1 MEIDSKSKANENN
14 PPSTLISNL
23 APNMTSTL
31 ISHPPLTAPTVHQLP
46 NGLTIVAESMPSTA
60 VNLNIW
66 LNVGSYIESPTI
78 NGMAHF
84 LEHMIFKGTPRLAVG
99 DFERLVEERGA
110 MTNAATSQDY
120 THYYI
125 TTAPKDFATL
135 APLQIDVVTNPL
147 IPDREFDTERMV
159 VLEEIRRSHDRPQRR
174 IYQRSIEVGFDRLP
188 YRRSVLGPEEVISQV
203 TPQQMRYFHATHYQ
217 PQRMTAAVVGNLP
230 VDELI
235 NIVAD
240 GFLSQGGSLPSL
252 EVVGKESRPQLE
264 PAFTQVVRREYTDPS
279 LQQARL
285 IVMWRVPGSIDL
297 ADTYPLDI
305 LAAILASGR
314 TSRLVKEL
322 REERQ
327 LVHSIGVSNMT
338 HRVQGLFYLSA
349 QLPTENIPQV
359 EGIIAAHI
367 ANLQQNLVTPAEI
380 NRVRRQVANRYIFG
394 TETPSDRANLYG
406 YYRSVVGDITPALDY
421 PQQINAIEPPALQLA
436 AQKYLSPTAYG
447 VVTFKP
453 I

>member
-1 MEIDSKSKANENN
+1 MTSAC
-14 PPSTLISNL
+14 ISN
-23 APNMTSTL
+23 
-31 ISHPPLTAPTVHQLP
+31 PPLTAPTIHQLP

-60 VNLNIW
+60 VSLNLW
-66 LNVGSYIESPTI
+66 LNVGSYLETAAI

-99 DFERLVEERGA
+99 EFERLVEERGA

-147 IPDREFDTERMV
+147 IPDREFETERMV
-159 VLEEIRRSHDRPQRR
+159 VLEEIRRSHDHPQRR
-174 IYQRSIEVGFDRLP
+174 IYQRSMEVGFDRLP

-217 PQRMTAAVVGNLP
+217 PQRMTAVAVGNLP

-240 GFLSQGGSLPSL
+240 GFLAQGGSLPSL
-252 EVVGKESRPQLE
+252 EVTGQKSRPQLE
-264 PAFTQVVRREYTDPS
+264 PSFTRVVREEYTDPS

-285 IVMWRVPGSIDL
+285 MMMWRVPGSIDL
-297 ADTYPLDI
+297 EQTYPLDI
-305 LAAILASGR
+305 LAAILGSGR

-322 REERQ
+322 REEKQ
-327 LVHSIGVSNMT
+327 LVNSISVSNMT

-349 QLPTENIPQV
+349 QLPTANIPQV
-359 EGIIAAHI
+359 EATIAAHI
-367 ANLQQNLVTPAEI
+367 ANLQHNLVTSTEI

-406 YYRSVVGDITPALDY
+406 YYRSVVGDITPALNY
-421 PQQINAIEPPALQLA
+421 PQQIHAIKPHHLQLA
-436 AQKYLSPTAYG
+436 AQKYLSPTAYA
-447 VVTFKP
+447 VVTVKP
-453 I
+453 G